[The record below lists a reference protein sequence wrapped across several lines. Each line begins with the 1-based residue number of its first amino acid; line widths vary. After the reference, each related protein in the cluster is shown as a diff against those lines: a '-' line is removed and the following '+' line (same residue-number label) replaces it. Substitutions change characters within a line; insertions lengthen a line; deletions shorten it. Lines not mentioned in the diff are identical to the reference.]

1 MNPSVAEIV
10 DFFLRLEDDPKRRQ
24 ILGGMPFDIFSAAV
38 EDGLFE
44 RLQQDAFARLAG
56 KAIEQGLIAYESTHA
71 AVPEP
76 GYVWTDSDFQNRSG
90 YYVTTEGRQMV
101 DLFRRQGSHPTLA
114 KEAVSDTVEDPTRV
128 MVVHGR
134 DLRARNDLFELLRAL
149 GLKPIGWN
157 EAVIATGTATPYN
170 GEAVDAAFRTAQAA
184 VVLFT
189 PDERVRL
196 RADLRK
202 ADEPTETEW
211 SWQPRP
217 NVFYEG
223 GIAFTSHP
231 KETVIVEHGRP
242 NVPTDL
248 AGRNTIRTEAPDW
261 RQDFAERL
269 RGAGCPVD
277 TSGSA
282 WLAAGE
288 FTPPAKEPE
297 EAPMPVAIP
306 AEPGLDLP
314 REW

>member
-1 MNPSVAEIV
+1 MPSTVAELV

-24 ILGGMPFDIFSAAV
+24 VLTGMPYGIFSAAA
-38 EDGLFE
+38 EEGLFG
-44 RLQQDAFARLAG
+44 RLEQDAFARLAG
-56 KAIEQGLIAYESTHA
+56 KAIGQGLIGYETTSA

-101 DLFRRQGSHPTLA
+101 DLFRRQRSHTELQP
-114 KEAVSDTVEDPTRV
+114 EANQAAEDPAQV
-128 MVVHGR
+128 MVVHRR
-134 DLRARNDLFELLRAL
+134 DLRARDDLFELLRAL
-149 GLKPIGWN
+149 KLKPIAWN

-170 GEAVDAAFRTAQAA
+170 GEAVDAAFRIGQAA

-189 PDERVRL
+189 PDEKVRL
-196 RADLRK
+196 RADLRDPRNP
-202 ADEPTETEW
+202 AEAEW

-231 KETVIVEHGRP
+231 DKTVIVEHGRP
-242 NVPTDL
+242 TVPTDL
-248 AGRNTIRTEAPDW
+248 AGRNTIRTETRGW

-269 RGAGCPVD
+269 RNAGCPVE
-277 TSGSA
+277 TSGSG
-282 WLAAGE
+282 WLTVGE
-288 FTPPAKEPE
+288 FKPPPKEAE
-297 EAPMPVAIP
+297 GTAMPAAIP
-306 AEPGLDLP
+306 VESGFDLP